1 MCKTISF
8 FSKYEYQQTTDMYW
22 QICEELKVTHMLKP
36 SYVSTLRLK
45 PCFRVPTNMFLE
57 EERSTV

>member
-1 MCKTISF
+1 MCKTTSF

-22 QICEELKVTHMLKP
+22 QICEVKSHTYVEA
-36 SYVSTLRLK
+36 SYVSTLRIK
-45 PCFRVPTNMFLE
+45 PSFRVPTDIFLE